1 MYVLGVWRLVKTLLL
16 CSADIRQSVGF
27 KNVSL
32 GNVLAARDTKE
43 RVTFIHSKD
52 QDKFRN
58 YVGRAFEVQVSLHT
72 PQPNDLILAVYSDDA
87 SHFLPLLLTGG
98 APRASR
104 SRLGQDLSRE
114 SERRLQLP
122 E

>member
-1 MYVLGVWRLVKTLLL
+1 MVSEGCVYVLGLWRLVMTLLL

-43 RVTFIHSKD
+43 RVTFIHSED

-58 YVGRAFEVQVSLHT
+58 YVGRAFEVQVSSHT
-72 PQPNDLILAVYSDDA
+72 PQPKTS
-87 SHFLPLLLTGG
+87 LL
-98 APRASR
+98 
-104 SRLGQDLSRE
+104 
-114 SERRLQLP
+114 
-122 E
+122 